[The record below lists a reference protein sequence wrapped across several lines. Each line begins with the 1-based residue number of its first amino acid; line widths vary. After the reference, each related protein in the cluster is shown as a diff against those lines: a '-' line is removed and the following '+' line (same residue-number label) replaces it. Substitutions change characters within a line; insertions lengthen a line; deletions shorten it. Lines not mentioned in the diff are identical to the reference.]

1 MLTVWELSIRRGAK
15 PLFAPVS
22 FHLQAGEGI
31 WLQGDNGSGK
41 TSLLQCIAGI
51 QALASGSI
59 TWDETPVA
67 DMGLAF
73 NGLMHYVGHDALMHP
88 QLSLL
93 DNVYLDLRTAF
104 VSEKE
109 CLRTIRD
116 WGLTMDPHQLVA
128 NLSAGQKQRLALA
141 RLSLSRAKL
150 WLLDE
155 PFVALDR
162 ASQERLTVAC
172 QSHLNDGGLL
182 VMTSHQER
190 PGLSSH
196 VGTYRLIREG
206 EDD

>member
-15 PLFAPVS
+15 SLFAPAS

-41 TSLLQCIAGI
+41 TSLLQCIAGL
-51 QALASGSI
+51 QGFTAGSI
-59 TWDETPVA
+59 TWGERPVA
-67 DMGLAF
+67 EMRLAF
-73 NGLMHYVGHDALMHP
+73 NSLMHYVGHDALMHP

-93 DNVYLDLRTAF
+93 GNVYLDLRTAF
-104 VSEKE
+104 VSERE
-109 CLRTIRD
+109 CLSTIRD
-116 WGLTMDPHQLVA
+116 WGLTMDPHLPVA

-155 PFVALDR
+155 PFVALDH

-182 VMTSHQER
+182 VITSHQEVPR
-190 PGLSSH
+190 LSSH
-196 VGTYRLIREG
+196 VGSYRLKREG
-206 EDD
+206 KDD